1 MENRAA
7 KMAISIIMLVMFISC
22 ANAQSYTTYA
32 ESSNIGKREIS
43 KLSVIWIISDSGNFM
58 WNRAIETAIGEKFKP
73 KGIKTHL
80 TTDYLDIWDLNED
93 EFQGVLDLYL
103 ESKSDFMLAIEI
115 GELYTFS
122 AGGGIKSMDF
132 SATLIDFVSEKI
144 LLKIALS
151 TESDTND
158 LKSLN
163 ETRRPV
169 VESMSDALVKE
180 FMRYVN

>member
-32 ESSNIGKREIS
+32 ESSNIGKNEIS
-43 KLSVIWIISDSGNFM
+43 RSSVVWIISDSGNFM
-58 WNRAIETAIGEKFKP
+58 WNRTIETSIGEKLRF
-73 KGIKTHL
+73 KGIKSHL
-80 TTDYLDIWDLNED
+80 TTDYVDICDLKED
-93 EFQGVLDLYL
+93 EFQDVLDLYL
-103 ESKSDFMLAIEI
+103 NSKSDFMLAIEI
-115 GELYTFS
+115 GELYTYS
-122 AGGGIKSMDF
+122 AGGGVKSMDF

-169 VESMSDALVKE
+169 VESMSDALAKE